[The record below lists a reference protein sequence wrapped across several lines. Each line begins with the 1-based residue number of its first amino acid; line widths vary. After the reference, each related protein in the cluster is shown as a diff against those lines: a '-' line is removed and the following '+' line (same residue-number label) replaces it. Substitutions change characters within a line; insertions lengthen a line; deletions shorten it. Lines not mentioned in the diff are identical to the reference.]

1 MNISHEVSLNF
12 RRALCAIRLI
22 AHRKGSA
29 GFSMVEVLVSIVV
42 LSVGLLGM
50 VGMQSASLQAN
61 REARLQSSAVVLAR
75 ELADMI
81 RGNRIIGVLPSSN
94 PYLGTFNTVPLAAG
108 TPTYCLSVANT
119 TTACSAVTVTAPT
132 ACVTALTSTTP
143 PATPLY
149 LSSCTAV
156 CQAACS
162 TQVCKDACPTA
173 AATTT
178 CTTASATAI
187 CKKSTA
193 IANAEMTEWLA
204 RVDDQ
209 LSGAIVRTCFDTTP
223 FNATTGLSQW
233 ACSDTGD
240 MIVIKIGWTRGTTD
254 RSLTGASAVEYA
266 KVSDASN
273 HPSVVMQVTAGAA
286 E

>member
-1 MNISHEVSLNF
+1 MKLSYEVSTNF
-12 RRALCAIRLI
+12 YKPVCATRQI
-22 AHRKGSA
+22 AHRKGLS
-29 GFSMVEVLVSIVV
+29 GFSMVEVLVSIIV

-75 ELADMI
+75 ELADMV
-81 RGNRIIGVLPSSN
+81 RGNRFIGVLPSSD

-108 TPTYCLSVANT
+108 TPTYCLSVAS

-132 ACVTALTSTTP
+132 VCVTALTSTTA
-143 PATPLY
+143 PATPQY
-149 LSSCTAV
+149 LSQCTAV
-156 CQAACS
+156 CLAACS
-162 TQVCKDACPTA
+162 TQTCKDACPA
-173 AATTT
+173 ASATTT
-178 CTTASATAI
+178 CTTATATAI

-204 RVDDQ
+204 RVDEQ
-209 LSGAIVRTCFDTTP
+209 LPGAVVKTCFDTTP
-223 FNATTGLSQW
+223 FDTTTGLGQW

-240 MIVIKIGWTRGTTD
+240 TIVIKIGWTRGSTN
-254 RSLTGASAVEYA
+254 RALTGASAVELA
-266 KVSDASN
+266 KVSDAST
-273 HPSVVMQVTAGAA
+273 HPSVVMQVTSGAA